1 MDKTV
6 EMTGTRRS
14 YDRVADRYAAEIGDE
29 LRDKPLDRA
38 LLAALAE
45 LGAGGPVL
53 DVGCGPGQAAAQLA
67 GRGVR
72 PVGLDL
78 SPAMCALARRATALP
93 CCAADMTALP
103 VRSAAVAAIVCL
115 YAVIHLDPDR
125 RAAAYAEFARVLR
138 PGGSALIAF
147 HTRDAET
154 PPGQARTLTDWW
166 GRPVQLTFRFLDP
179 AAEVA
184 ALDRA
189 GLTLTARLDRRPD
202 PAREHPSE
210 RCYLL
215 LRRP

>member
-1 MDKTV
+1 MSETT
-6 EMTGTRRS
+6 ETRHS
-14 YDRVADRYAAEIGDE
+14 YDRVADRYATEIGDE
-29 LRDKPLDRA
+29 LTGKPLDRA

-45 LGAGGPVL
+45 FGAGGPVL
-53 DVGCGPGQAAAQLA
+53 DVGCGPGQAAAELA
-67 GRGVR
+67 GRGAR

-78 SPAMCALARRATALP
+78 SPAMCALATRATGLP
-93 CCAADMTALP
+93 CCVADMTALP

-115 YAVIHLDPDR
+115 YAVIHLDAPG

-154 PPGQARTLTDWW
+154 PSGQARTHTDWW
-166 GRPVQLTFRFLDP
+166 GHPVALTFRFLDP

-184 ALDRA
+184 ALARA
-189 GLTLTARLDRRPD
+189 GLTLTARLDRQPD
-202 PAREHPSE
+202 PDREHASE

-215 LRRP
+215 VRRPAG